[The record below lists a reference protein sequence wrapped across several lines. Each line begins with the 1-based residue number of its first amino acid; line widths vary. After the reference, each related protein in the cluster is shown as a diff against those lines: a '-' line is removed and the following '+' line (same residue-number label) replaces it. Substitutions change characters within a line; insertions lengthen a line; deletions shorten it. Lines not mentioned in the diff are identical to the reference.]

1 VQARQQGRWLILVG
15 HEIGAP
21 AFQTTHAA
29 ALEAL
34 CQYARDPANGLWVDT
49 VAAIGKYIREQ
60 RSAKGK

>member
-1 VQARQQGRWLILVG
+1 VQAREQGRWLILVG

-21 AFQTTHAA
+21 AFQTTDAA